1 MTPIVT
7 VTMNPTIDLST
18 CTDRVTATEKMRC
31 AQPRMDPGGGGIN
44 VARTVLALGEPV
56 LAVLPVG
63 GPTGTVLEEL
73 LERAGVPCRFI
84 AIDGSTR
91 ESFSVTDND
100 SGRQFRFVLP
110 GPVVHPP
117 EWSRCLDAAIDA
129 ARSAQYVVASGSLPP
144 GVPGN
149 FYQVLATRVARA
161 GSRFVL
167 DTSGEALRQM
177 RHGAYLVK
185 PSVRELAER
194 VGHPLPDTDS
204 RITAARE
211 LIAGGVSEL
220 VVVSLGAE
228 GALVVGRDRW
238 ETVPAIPVAV
248 ANATG
253 AGDAMVAGLTVGF
266 ARGLDTMNAM
276 ELGIAAA
283 SASLVTHGTDP
294 GHPDVIA
301 NLLDA
306 RTAAPAPL
314 SHSADRQ
321 TGPAGDRLGIP
332 PRVPRPRCGPQP

>member
-1 MTPIVT
+1 MVAPIVT
-7 VTMNPTIDLST
+7 VTMNPAIDLST
-18 CTDRVTATEKMRC
+18 STDRVAATEKMRC
-31 AQPRMDPGGGGIN
+31 AQPRTDPGGGGIN

-63 GPTGTVLEEL
+63 GPTGTVLKDL
-73 LERAGVPCRFI
+73 LERAAVPCRI
-84 AIDGSTR
+84 ISIDGSTR
-91 ESFSVTDND
+91 ESFSVTDNE

-110 GPVVHPP
+110 GPTLTPA

-144 GVPGN
+144 GVPSN
-149 FYQVLATRVARA
+149 FYQALATRVAGA
-161 GSRFVL
+161 GRRFIL
-167 DTSGEALRQM
+167 DTSGEALRQL

-185 PSVRELAER
+185 PSARELAHY

-211 LIAGGVSEL
+211 LITGGVSEL
-220 VVVSLGAE
+220 VVVSLGAD
-228 GALVVGRDRW
+228 GALVVGRDWW
-238 ETVPAIPVAV
+238 ETVSATPVAV

-266 ARGLDTMNAM
+266 TRGLDTLDAM

-283 SASLVTHGTDP
+283 SASLVTHGTNP

-306 RTAAPAPL
+306 RTTTPAPL
-314 SHSADRQ
+314 SHS
-321 TGPAGDRLGIP
+321 GD
-332 PRVPRPRCGPQP
+332 